1 MAYLNRA
8 ITGTLRERAAKSKCL
23 LVTGARQVGKSTL
36 IKHVFPEYNRANFD
50 DKLTR
55 LQANEDSKLFFLNNP
70 CPLFID
76 EVQKESAILEQ
87 IKLIVDETDERGKFI
102 LSGSQQPGLM
112 KGMSESLAGR
122 ISIVSLSAL
131 SVREIK
137 GIDYNCHFVP
147 TDEYLTGREQHLKPY
162 FDIWEIIHRG
172 FYPEMY
178 EFDSSGESNDQ
189 GSGFSGNDFLKSD
202 YSKSRDWN
210 DFYSSYVSTYLERDI
225 NELISADSITFAK
238 FLTVVAA
245 RTAQMLNYANI
256 ADETGVSIPTVKK
269 WISMLER
276 TGIVYILQPFAPAP
290 LNRAIKTPKIYFRD
304 TGLACYLTRWL
315 TADALK
321 NSAMA
326 GNMFETFAVS
336 EIIKSFENE
345 GRDYK
350 FSLYYYRGR
359 DSRAGEERSGNYTAK
374 EREIDLIIEENG
386 VLYPVEIKMSGSPKA
401 SMAAASAVLDK
412 IPNRTRGTGVI
423 LCLTDRKTYLRENL
437 IALPIGYV

>member
-1 MAYLNRA
+1 
-8 ITGTLRERAAKSKCL
+8 
-23 LVTGARQVGKSTL
+23 
-36 IKHVFPEYNRANFD
+36 
-50 DKLTR
+50 
-55 LQANEDSKLFFLNNP
+55 
-70 CPLFID
+70 
-76 EVQKESAILEQ
+76 
-87 IKLIVDETDERGKFI
+87 
-102 LSGSQQPGLM
+102 
-112 KGMSESLAGR
+112 
-122 ISIVSLSAL
+122 
-131 SVREIK
+131 
-137 GIDYNCHFVP
+137 
-147 TDEYLTGREQHLKPY
+147 
-162 FDIWEIIHRG
+162 
-172 FYPEMY
+172 
-178 EFDSSGESNDQ
+178 
-189 GSGFSGNDFLKSD
+189 
-202 YSKSRDWN
+202 
-210 DFYSSYVSTYLERDI
+210 
-225 NELISADSITFAK
+225 
-238 FLTVVAA
+238 
-245 RTAQMLNYANI
+245 MLNYANI

-276 TGIVYILQPFAPAP
+276 TGIVYILQPFAPSP

-359 DSRAGEERSGNYTAK
+359 DIRAGEERSGNYTAK

-412 IPNRTRGTGVI
+412 IPNRTRGAGVI

>member
-1 MAYLNRA
+1 
-8 ITGTLRERAAKSKCL
+8 
-23 LVTGARQVGKSTL
+23 
-36 IKHVFPEYNRANFD
+36 
-50 DKLTR
+50 
-55 LQANEDSKLFFLNNP
+55 
-70 CPLFID
+70 
-76 EVQKESAILEQ
+76 
-87 IKLIVDETDERGKFI
+87 
-102 LSGSQQPGLM
+102 
-112 KGMSESLAGR
+112 
-122 ISIVSLSAL
+122 
-131 SVREIK
+131 
-137 GIDYNCHFVP
+137 
-147 TDEYLTGREQHLKPY
+147 
-162 FDIWEIIHRG
+162 
-172 FYPEMY
+172 
-178 EFDSSGESNDQ
+178 
-189 GSGFSGNDFLKSD
+189 
-202 YSKSRDWN
+202 
-210 DFYSSYVSTYLERDI
+210 
-225 NELISADSITFAK
+225 
-238 FLTVVAA
+238 
-245 RTAQMLNYANI
+245 MLNYANI

-276 TGIVYILQPFAPAP
+276 TGIVYILQPFAPAS

-386 VLYPVEIKMSGSPKA
+386 VLYPVEIKISGSPKA

-412 IPNRTRGTGVI
+412 IPNRTRGQ
-423 LCLTDRKTYLRENL
+423 
-437 IALPIGYV
+437 ALFCV

>member
-1 MAYLNRA
+1 
-8 ITGTLRERAAKSKCL
+8 
-23 LVTGARQVGKSTL
+23 
-36 IKHVFPEYNRANFD
+36 
-50 DKLTR
+50 
-55 LQANEDSKLFFLNNP
+55 
-70 CPLFID
+70 
-76 EVQKESAILEQ
+76 
-87 IKLIVDETDERGKFI
+87 
-102 LSGSQQPGLM
+102 
-112 KGMSESLAGR
+112 
-122 ISIVSLSAL
+122 
-131 SVREIK
+131 
-137 GIDYNCHFVP
+137 
-147 TDEYLTGREQHLKPY
+147 
-162 FDIWEIIHRG
+162 
-172 FYPEMY
+172 
-178 EFDSSGESNDQ
+178 
-189 GSGFSGNDFLKSD
+189 
-202 YSKSRDWN
+202 
-210 DFYSSYVSTYLERDI
+210 
-225 NELISADSITFAK
+225 
-238 FLTVVAA
+238 
-245 RTAQMLNYANI
+245 MLNYANI

-276 TGIVYILQPFAPAP
+276 TGIVYILQPFAPAS

-350 FSLYYYRGR
+350 ISLYYYRGR

-437 IALPIGYV
+437 VALPIGYV